1 MSEDDEAV
9 DANPRRRVI
18 RATVLLTAVAVLAV
32 LWVVLRPGTGTPA
45 PSINPSAVSPTHSA
59 SPSLTAP
66 IAGTYPWH
74 TRIVSTTFWV
84 GEIFDPNAADGSQ
97 IYSTYDSAWMESYGG
112 CDGVLTANVR
122 QTEARTSTNDYF
134 SSQLTPRENP
144 FYLDLPP

>member
-1 MSEDDEAV
+1 VSEDDEAV
-9 DANPRRRVI
+9 GANPRRRVI

-32 LWVVLRPGTGTPA
+32 LLIVLRPGTGTPA

-84 GEIFDPNAADGSQ
+84 GEIFDPNAADGS
-97 IYSTYDSAWMESYGG
+97 
-112 CDGVLTANVR
+112 
-122 QTEARTSTNDYF
+122 
-134 SSQLTPRENP
+134 
-144 FYLDLPP
+144 